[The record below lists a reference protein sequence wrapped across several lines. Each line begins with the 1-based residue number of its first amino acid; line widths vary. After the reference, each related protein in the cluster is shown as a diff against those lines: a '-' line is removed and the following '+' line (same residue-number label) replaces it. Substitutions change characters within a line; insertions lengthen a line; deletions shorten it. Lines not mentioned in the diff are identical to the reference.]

1 MTSWQTTNYKLARH
15 PLTFMYEN
23 LVLILFYVSHSH
35 FIELPVQVHCPSS
48 IYLLVNLIII
58 CLELPTS
65 ATMFH
70 QLSQFSLNGHCMPPN
85 SDNLHEGKAI
95 RHGSLEKFKVMDN
108 GVRAKKRDWSTVYA
122 FFIIAL
128 ILNNS
133 QVISKLK

>member
-1 MTSWQTTNYKLARH
+1 MTSWQTTNYKLSRH
-15 PLTFMYEN
+15 PFNFYARKLGIIFCFMCSILTLLN
-23 LVLILFYVSHSH
+23 H
-35 FIELPVQVHCPSS
+35 PSKS
-48 IYLLVNLIII
+48 TVPPSPICCLLVNTIII

-108 GVRAKKRDWSTVYA
+108 GVRTKKRDWSTVYA
-122 FFIIAL
+122 FL
-128 ILNNS
+128 
-133 QVISKLK
+133 